1 MSALDLIETERLVLS
16 GWRRDQ
22 LDDLVRL
29 HGDPEVSRYLGAD
42 GAPWPRE
49 KCAKRLEEWIGLFA
63 TQGLGKLR
71 VRRKAD
77 YLLVGRAGFGI
88 FGPTGEPEIG
98 YAMFPEH
105 QGLGYATEAAA
116 ALRDWIF
123 RDTRW
128 DHFIGFAD
136 TRTAPSLAVLKRI
149 GMRVTHVVAFEGM
162 PCQFHVLEKPA

>member
-1 MSALDLIETERLVLS
+1 MSDLDLIETERLVLS

-29 HGDPEVSRYLGAD
+29 HGNPAVSRYLGAD

-49 KCAKRLEEWIGLFA
+49 KCARRLDEWIGLFA
-63 TQGLGKLR
+63 DRRLGKLR

-77 YLLVGRAGFGI
+77 NLLVGRAGFGI

-98 YAMFPEH
+98 YAMYPEH
-105 QGLGYATEAAA
+105 QGHGYASEAAA

-123 RDTRW
+123 DETDW

-136 TRTAPSLAVLKRI
+136 VRNGPSLAVLRRI
-149 GMRVTHVVAFEGM
+149 GMRETHVVDFEGT
-162 PCQFHVLEKPA
+162 PCRFHVLEKAA